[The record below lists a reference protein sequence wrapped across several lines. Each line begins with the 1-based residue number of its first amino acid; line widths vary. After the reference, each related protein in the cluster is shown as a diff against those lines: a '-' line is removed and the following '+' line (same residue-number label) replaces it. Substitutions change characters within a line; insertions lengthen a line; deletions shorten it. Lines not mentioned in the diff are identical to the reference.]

1 MKLYF
6 SIQKTALHI
15 AVEKGNVEIVQ
26 LLLMNDKLDTNI
38 LSILSKNIE

>member
-6 SIQKTALHI
+6 NIQKTALHI

-26 LLLMNDKLDTNI
+26 LLLMNEKLDINI
-38 LSILSKNIE
+38 LSILLKNIQ

>member
-6 SIQKTALHI
+6 FICKTALHT

-26 LLLMNDKLDTNI
+26 LLLSRQEIDVNLP
-38 LSILSKNIE
+38 SI